1 MTLKEGKHLKGK
13 EAYLVIERVEALTRL
28 PLSTFKCFCL
38 YRGIVDDATFPSPHP
53 LNNVPAAS
61 GVGRQA
67 VEVVDV
73 ARRDAMLQ
81 KRWWPRLL

>member
-13 EAYLVIERVEALTRL
+13 EAFLVIERVEVLTRL

-53 LNNVPAAS
+53 QNNS
-61 GVGRQA
+61 FMCIGVCHVLKKDNLHNA
-67 VEVVDV
+67 
-73 ARRDAMLQ
+73 
-81 KRWWPRLL
+81 P